1 MHRVMD
7 KPFPPAEAMEA
18 AEELNKKIKK
28 RNLRNLNTS
37 HSFSAS
43 LPDDVRGV
51 FADSICAVKYSKDPF
66 SDLRESIIEMIND
79 VGVRDWD
86 EMEELVYCFVVLN
99 SSEIHGFIG
108 DAFLS
113 LWQVEETTDP
123 INCPYHYF
131 CDSTYPGNYPSAV
144 DVLLLLFTIASYLV
158 TLIFTVVEISG
169 GREHIRFSRMRKYWL
184 PSGPVAL
191 PFILL
196 ALAKGH
202 RINTIFP
209 LSRLGPAL
217 LQLVHISAIAFENEA
232 EENVKYAL
240 FEVSTVS
247 GILHASLYLDS
258 IILPYYTGLDALVTS
273 TFSGECISCVCRKEI
288 LVVGGRLVV
297 YRGWSATTFSVVGT
311 LCLRIVCKLSME
323 GKGRSVLIKSMLE
336 IMCWILIAMDCVH
349 LMINSPQ
356 GGSLE
361 KGAAFGGVFV
371 LICLH
376 VLRKVGTQLT
386 KRGLSIKE

>member
-1 MHRVMD
+1 MD
-7 KPFPPAEAMEA
+7 A

-28 RNLRNLNTS
+28 RNLRNSNTS
-37 HSFSAS
+37 LSFSAS

-66 SDLRESIIEMIND
+66 LGLRESIIEMIND

-86 EMEELVYCFVVLN
+86 EMEELVYCYVVLN
-99 SSEIHGFIG
+99 SLEIHGFIG

-144 DVLLLLFTIASYLV
+144 NILLLLFTIASYLV
-158 TLIFTVVEISG
+158 TLVFTVVEISG
-169 GREHIRFSRMRKYWL
+169 GREHTCFSWPRKYWL

-209 LSRLGPAL
+209 PSDELASWKSAL
-217 LQLVHISAIAFENEA
+217 LQLVHISATTFENEA

-247 GILHASLYLDS
+247 GILHAYLDS
-258 IILPYYTGLDALVTS
+258 IILPAYTGLDALVTS
-273 TFSGECISCVCRKEI
+273 TFLLSAYLVCAAKRFWLWE
-288 LVVGGRLVV
+288 GGWWCT
-297 YRGWSATTFSVVGT
+297 GN
-311 LCLRIVCKLSME
+311 
-323 GKGRSVLIKSMLE
+323 GR
-336 IMCWILIAMDCVH
+336 
-349 LMINSPQ
+349 
-356 GGSLE
+356 
-361 KGAAFGGVFV
+361 
-371 LICLH
+371 
-376 VLRKVGTQLT
+376 
-386 KRGLSIKE
+386 

>member
-1 MHRVMD
+1 MD
-7 KPFPPAEAMEA
+7 A

-28 RNLRNLNTS
+28 RNLRNSNTS
-37 HSFSAS
+37 LSFSAS

-66 SDLRESIIEMIND
+66 LDLRESIIEMIND

-86 EMEELVYCFVVLN
+86 EMEELVYCYVVLN

-113 LWQVEETTDP
+113 LYQEAELEHT
-123 INCPYHYF
+123 HYRQ
-131 CDSTYPGNYPSAV
+131 P
-144 DVLLLLFTIASYLV
+144 
-158 TLIFTVVEISG
+158 
-169 GREHIRFSRMRKYWL
+169 RKYRL

-191 PFILL
+191 PFMLL

-202 RINTIFP
+202 QINTIFP
-209 LSRLGPAL
+209 LTPRPR
-217 LQLVHISAIAFENEA
+217 
-232 EENVKYAL
+232 
-240 FEVSTVS
+240 T
-247 GILHASLYLDS
+247 
-258 IILPYYTGLDALVTS
+258 PPTCLDALVTS
-273 TFSGECISCVCRKEI
+273 TFSGECISRVCRKEVLI
-288 LVVGGRLVV
+288 VGGRLVV
-297 YRGWSATTFSVVGT
+297 YRGWSVTTFSIVGT
-311 LCLRIVCKLSME
+311 LCSRIVCKLSMMS
-323 GKGRSVLIKSMLE
+323 KGRSVLIKSMLE
-336 IMCWILIAMDCVH
+336 IMSWILIAMDSVH
-349 LMINSPQ
+349 LMNSPQ

-376 VLRKVGTQLT
+376 VLRKVESQLT